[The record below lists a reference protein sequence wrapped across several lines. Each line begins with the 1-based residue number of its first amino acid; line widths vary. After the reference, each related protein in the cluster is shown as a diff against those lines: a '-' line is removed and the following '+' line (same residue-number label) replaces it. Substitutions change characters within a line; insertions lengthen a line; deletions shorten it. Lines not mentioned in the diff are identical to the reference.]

1 MKDLIDE
8 RNFREKCAR
17 SIVKG
22 YNVRYVMP
30 DVPKPEAEKAEDAP
44 AVNGQEGSKSVLD
57 DESRWSH
64 IPSARYGKMADHDP
78 VTEEQIRKI
87 LGQQSEGTMELLAGI
102 GEEDPALL

>member
-30 DVPKPEAEKAEDAP
+30 EKMEEKTEEQEQAKQKEPKQAAA
-44 AVNGQEGSKSVLD
+44 KSVLD
-57 DESRWSH
+57 DESRWAH
-64 IPSARYGKMADHDP
+64 IPSAGYGKMKESDP

-87 LGQQSEGTMELLAGI
+87 LGQQKEGTMELLEGL
-102 GEEDPALL
+102 EEQNI

>member
-30 DVPKPEAEKAEDAP
+30 EETEEKAAEQPEEAP
-44 AVNGQEGSKSVLD
+44 AEQPVARGVLD
-57 DESRWSH
+57 DESRWAH
-64 IPSARYGKMADHDP
+64 IPSAGYGKMKDNDP
-78 VTEEQIRKI
+78 VTEEQIRQI
-87 LGQQSEGTMELLAGI
+87 LGKQEESRFDVMTGLSEETDA
-102 GEEDPALL
+102 